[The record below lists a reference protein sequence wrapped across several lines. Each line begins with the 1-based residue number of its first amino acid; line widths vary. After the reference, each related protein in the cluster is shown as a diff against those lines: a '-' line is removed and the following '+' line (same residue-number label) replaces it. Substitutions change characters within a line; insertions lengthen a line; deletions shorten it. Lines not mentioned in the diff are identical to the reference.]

1 LRVSGGAEAQ
11 SLGGTVLVDQE
22 APPHWQP
29 IIEMPIV
36 VVVGVTGVGK
46 STTIEHL
53 TRRLP
58 FFVLPDRRDL
68 ADRVVIPAVQDELG
82 LPRAPVRDRV
92 ERFRMTARYRE
103 RNPGGMAYALARLR
117 VDPAALGGH
126 LIFDGLRGVDEVHWA
141 IEHLPRSRFLGLRA
155 PESVRLLRLL
165 GRHEKFD
172 FAEVRSAA
180 LATAERD
187 VESLLRAVE
196 GLDGVISREE
206 LAAVLSTSA
215 LEGVPLDEI
224 ASKAAILV
232 EESRNYDPAATLRML
247 EAELGPWRHLIVNT
261 AVHSPEQVADQV
273 ARWLR

>member
-1 LRVSGGAEAQ
+1 
-11 SLGGTVLVDQE
+11 
-22 APPHWQP
+22 
-29 IIEMPIV
+29 MPIV

-58 FFVLPDRRDL
+58 FFVLPDRREL

-82 LPRAPVRDRV
+82 LPRASVRDRV

-103 RNPGGMAYALARLR
+103 RNPGGMAHALTRLR

-126 LIFDGLRGVDEVHWA
+126 LIFDGLRGVDEIQWA
-141 IEHLPRSRFLGLRA
+141 IAHLPRSRFLGLRA

-172 FAEVRSAA
+172 FAEVRTSE
-180 LATAERD
+180 LANAEPD
-187 VESLLRAVE
+187 VESLLRTVDGLEAV
-196 GLDGVISREE
+196 VSRQE
-206 LAAVLSTSA
+206 LATVLSSSA
-215 LEGVPLDEI
+215 LQGVPLDEI

-261 AVHSPEQVADQV
+261 AAHAPDEVADQV
-273 ARWLR
+273 ARWLH